1 MNGDLST
8 LYSSYLVAGFVCYQ
22 LSMAAPKGHDMT
34 WLQTGW
40 EQNQGRS
47 SHIRHYRTPAPC
59 QKGAS
64 RNSLLQCNKMSVKTK
79 QVDDKAR
86 QIRFKYGKSNLER
99 NFNKGL
105 DIAPFVTKVQIK
117 KTQERNRSKSTGRAS
132 ARKRNADERV
142 HFEIPSD
149 ESRTLSGDCSDK
161 NALSNQFGDKVE
173 AKTIEE
179 NIEDKSDFSVE
190 IMAVE
195 MNAKPEET
203 NYLYPPETSEKE
215 RESVQHLIKCLSRRF
230 RDPIETSRKQVTV
243 TRPIAAYA
251 RPTKGEIALSMK
263 GPVLLT
269 PVSKFAKATV
279 QASDRQSR
287 LHIRSLPEFAG
298 ARNER
303 PRTRPISSVS
313 DSVVLTGRKIHG
325 AGQDTWPEC
334 THAPNGSLDQN
345 HRLCYSCKDRHSSS
359 SETNTTRERAKSAVY
374 CERKI
379 DNGLPK
385 LLRQSP
391 TKLHG
396 RNALTRDSSTKRRN
410 CIRNGM
416 ISPHELQ
423 INLERLKSYDYG
435 SPVPPPSMSNSDD
448 EEITS

>member
-1 MNGDLST
+1 
-8 LYSSYLVAGFVCYQ
+8 
-22 LSMAAPKGHDMT
+22 MAASEGHDMT

-47 SHIRHYRTPAPC
+47 SHIRHYRAPAPC

-79 QVDDKAR
+79 QVDDRTR
-86 QIRFKYGKSNLER
+86 QIRFKYGRGNLER
-99 NFNKGL
+99 NLKKGL

-117 KTQERNRSKSTGRAS
+117 KTQERHHSKAAVRTS

-142 HFEIPSD
+142 HFEIASD
-149 ESRTLSGDCSDK
+149 EKGVPSGDCSDK
-161 NALSNQFGDKVE
+161 NALSDQFGGKVE
-173 AKTIEE
+173 AETTQE
-179 NIEDKSDFSVE
+179 NIKDKSDFSEE
-190 IMAVE
+190 IMSVE

-230 RDPIETSRKQVTV
+230 RDPIETSRKPVTA

-279 QASDRQSR
+279 QASGRQSR
-287 LHIRSLPEFAG
+287 LHVGSLPEFTG
-298 ARNER
+298 ASNER
-303 PRTRPISSVS
+303 PCTRPISSVS

-325 AGQDTWPEC
+325 AGRVTWPEC
-334 THAPNGSLDQN
+334 AHASNGSLDQN
-345 HRLCYSCKDRHSSS
+345 SRLCYSCRDQNSSS
-359 SETNTTRERAKSAVY
+359 SDTNTTRERAKSAV
-374 CERKI
+374 CGANNRQRKS
-379 DNGLPK
+379 DSGLPK
-385 LLRQSP
+385 LLRQSQ

-396 RNALTRDSSTKRRN
+396 RNALNRDSSPKRRH
-410 CIRNGM
+410 CMLSGM
-416 ISPHELQ
+416 ISPYELQ
-423 INLERLKSYDYG
+423 VNLERLKSVDYG

-448 EEITS
+448 EEVTSG

>member
-1 MNGDLST
+1 
-8 LYSSYLVAGFVCYQ
+8 
-22 LSMAAPKGHDMT
+22 MAATKGHDMT

-86 QIRFKYGKSNLER
+86 QIRFKHGKSNLEG

-105 DIAPFVTKVQIK
+105 AIAPFVTKVQIK
-117 KTQERNRSKSTGRAS
+117 KTQDRNRSKSTGRAS
-132 ARKRNADERV
+132 ARKRNADGRV

-161 NALSNQFGDKVE
+161 NVLCNQFGDKVE
-173 AKTIEE
+173 ANTTEE

-215 RESVQHLIKCLSRRF
+215 HESVQHLIKCLSRRF
-230 RDPIETSRKQVTV
+230 RDPIEASRRQVTT

-263 GPVLLT
+263 GPFLLT

-279 QASDRQSR
+279 QASDRPSR
-287 LHIRSLPEFAG
+287 LHVRSLPEFAG

-303 PRTRPISSVS
+303 RCPRPISSVS
-313 DSVVLTGRKIHG
+313 
-325 AGQDTWPEC
+325 
-334 THAPNGSLDQN
+334 DQN
-345 HRLCYSCKDRHSSS
+345 HRLCYSCRDRHSSS

-374 CERKI
+374 GERKI
-379 DNGLPK
+379 DSGLPK

-396 RNALTRDSSTKRRN
+396 RNALNRDSSPKRRN
-410 CIRNGM
+410 YMRNGM
-416 ISPHELQ
+416 ISPCELQ
-423 INLERLKSYDYG
+423 INLDRLKSYDYG
-435 SPVPPPSMSNSDD
+435 SPVSPPSTSNSDD